1 MTEATRTNINL
12 GKAIQKIR
20 KNNAL
25 TLSAVSEKTGLAIS
39 TLSKI
44 ENNQSSPN
52 FDVLARLAEGLGLD
66 LITLLGDSFY
76 TFAAGARTIN
86 RANNGIRYETPF
98 GTYEALS
105 SEIAMKALQPMLV
118 HVPKGK
124 GKGKGKDKP
133 VATSSHGGEEF
144 IYVLEGSILF
154 SMDPYSPTALEQGD
168 SVHFDSLMPHG
179 FVAIGDKDAWILS
192 VCLFDKK
199 LNQRSNAEF
208 PDEASGNQEESGN

>member
-1 MTEATRTNINL
+1 MTETARASINI
-12 GKAIQKIR
+12 GKAIQQIR
-20 KNNAL
+20 KSNAL

-52 FDVLARLAEGLGLD
+52 FDMLARLAEGLGLD

-76 TFAAGARTIN
+76 TFASGARTIN
-86 RANNGIRYETPF
+86 RMNSGIRYETPF

-105 SEIAMKALQPMLV
+105 SEIAMKALQPMVV

-124 GKGKGKDKP
+124 DKP
-133 VATSSHGGEEF
+133 AAMSSHGGEEF
-144 IYVLEGSILF
+144 IYVLQGSILF
-154 SMDPYSPTALEQGD
+154 SMNPYSPTVLEQGD

-179 FVAIGDKDAWILS
+179 FVAVGDEDAWLLS

-199 LNQRSNAEF
+199 LNQRPSAEF
-208 PDEASGNQEESGN
+208 PDEPSGNSEGQGKS